1 MFMFRACIFLFLTIP
16 ATSFGSCWVDVYTD
30 KEEDIYLNYC
40 SIVQVG
46 KYKKAWVR
54 WVYAD
59 NKQTSNSPSKE
70 YDETKQLTYFDCD
83 LRSSSVVKVIY
94 YSPEPENKVV
104 DNWSKPFKSSELQD
118 EVPDS
123 LGDAILKAA
132 CRKYKK

>member
-1 MFMFRACIFLFLTIP
+1 M
-16 ATSFGSCWVDVYTD
+16 
-30 KEEDIYLNYC
+30 
-40 SIVQVG
+40 
-46 KYKKAWVR
+46 R